1 MILPYPLNRH
11 EGNDLLITIISHN
24 KSSKPFI
31 RFNLSMIQCSYK
43 NLSFNWTSLESSS
56 TLRGEFVRTTFID
69 KNIMYLPSGKTYLKN
84 LTTIDCSTKTLYR
97 TDHKQLFKLDLH
109 IESTLNDYC
118 SNDNSCYPY
127 ENYQCEQ
134 TKHRCICRQP
144 LQSYLIQNQYPI
156 CIHVVH
162 TMDQCTMKNFR
173 CLEWCHQNSSSTM
186 CTCPKNISTKILLDN
201 NRAYCESKTDGICN
215 SFIRCSLNEICIHGI
230 CQNMNYK
237 PYYSYSLDIVTISII
252 VSCLILFMISLVV
265 GISIYILRR
274 QRKKKQYLTPIDSIR
289 AHQQQL
295 ILPTK
300 CNYNNVTYRAFRN
313 NTQLSSSDDND
324 STPIT
329 TSDDCTYEPKVVYL
343 GGEQQL
349 TAIFA

>member
-1 MILPYPLNRH
+1 
-11 EGNDLLITIISHN
+11 
-24 KSSKPFI
+24 
-31 RFNLSMIQCSYK
+31 
-43 NLSFNWTSLESSS
+43 
-56 TLRGEFVRTTFID
+56 
-69 KNIMYLPSGKTYLKN
+69 
-84 LTTIDCSTKTLYR
+84 
-97 TDHKQLFKLDLH
+97 
-109 IESTLNDYC
+109 
-118 SNDNSCYPY
+118 
-127 ENYQCEQ
+127 
-134 TKHRCICRQP
+134 
-144 LQSYLIQNQYPI
+144 
-156 CIHVVH
+156 
-162 TMDQCTMKNFR
+162 
-173 CLEWCHQNSSSTM
+173 
-186 CTCPKNISTKILLDN
+186 
-201 NRAYCESKTDGICN
+201 
-215 SFIRCSLNEICIHGI
+215 
-230 CQNMNYK
+230 MNYK